1 MFADDRLPN
10 GAVVQDVGTDFL
22 DELALISLDAS
33 NVLETLR
40 TRRRNN
46 VIINVKGFYDAL
58 ICVSVSLSHAD
69 TPTFNWKRNRVN
81 TRYRSKSLRHKQI
94 TKLDARLKEQRT
106 GLLENRKFHL
116 SALGTRTK
124 SISPL
129 SLTCCSIPK

>member
-1 MFADDRLPN
+1 MIVY
-10 GAVVQDVGTDFL
+10 GTVQWYVGTDFL
-22 DELALISLDAS
+22 DELALVSLNAL
-33 NVLETLR
+33 NVLEMFR

-94 TKLDARLKEQRT
+94 TKLGARLKEQRT

-116 SALGTRTK
+116 SALDTRTK
-124 SISPL
+124 SISPS
-129 SLTCCSIPK
+129 SLICCSIPK